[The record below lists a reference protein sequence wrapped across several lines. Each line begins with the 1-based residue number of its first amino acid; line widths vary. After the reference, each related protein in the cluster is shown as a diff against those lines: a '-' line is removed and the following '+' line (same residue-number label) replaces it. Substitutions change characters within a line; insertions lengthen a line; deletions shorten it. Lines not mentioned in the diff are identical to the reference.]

1 MPQGY
6 RIAPR
11 HPDNNNNHIV
21 ATTATTIASKNKI
34 MPQGLLG

>member
-11 HPDNNNNHIV
+11 HPDNNNTHV